1 MIKETVESRKGERE
15 KEEAREKMRRKRGRK
30 PGRRGFHDPE
40 RRDAGLF

>member
-1 MIKETVESRKGERE
+1 VIKETVESRKGERE